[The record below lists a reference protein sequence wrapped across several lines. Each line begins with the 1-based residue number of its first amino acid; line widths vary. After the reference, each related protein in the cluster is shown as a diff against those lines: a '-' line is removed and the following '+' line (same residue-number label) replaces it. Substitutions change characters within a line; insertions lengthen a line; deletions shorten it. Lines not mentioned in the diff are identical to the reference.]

1 MESGKQTVTLT
12 EANFA
17 SEVLESPRPVL
28 VDFWADWC
36 APCRQ
41 VAPVVEE
48 LARKFEGRATVAK
61 LNVDDH
67 PGIAQRFA
75 IRSIPSLLFFRNGEP
90 VDRVVGVASGAGLAR
105 RLEATLEAA

>member
-17 SEVLESPRPVL
+17 SEVLESTRPVL
-28 VDFWADWC
+28 VDFWAEWC

-41 VAPVVEE
+41 VTPVVEE
-48 LARKFEGRATVAK
+48 LARRFEGRATVAK

-67 PGIAQRFA
+67 PGIAQQFN

-90 VDRVVGVASGAGLAR
+90 ADRVVGVASGEVLAKH
-105 RLEATLEAA
+105 LESTLETA

>member
-28 VDFWADWC
+28 VDVWAEWC
-36 APCRQ
+36 APCLR
-41 VAPVVEE
+41 VAPVIEE
-48 LARKFEGRATVAK
+48 LAHRFEGRVTVAK

-67 PGIAQRFA
+67 PGIAQQFG
-75 IRSIPSLLFFRNGEP
+75 IRSIPSLLFFQNGEP
-90 VDRVVGVASGAGLAR
+90 VDRVVGLASGEVLAR
-105 RLEATLEAA
+105 QHESALETA